1 MNPYFLIAS
10 AAIQGLGYMSA
21 SAGVRAEAALTTRSI
36 KSQSKYRQ
44 LQGIQEH
51 NQIMENLE
59 AFKDTNSSLAGVML
73 SLIHI

>member
-44 LQGIQEH
+44 LQG
-51 NQIMENLE
+51 
-59 AFKDTNSSLAGVML
+59 L